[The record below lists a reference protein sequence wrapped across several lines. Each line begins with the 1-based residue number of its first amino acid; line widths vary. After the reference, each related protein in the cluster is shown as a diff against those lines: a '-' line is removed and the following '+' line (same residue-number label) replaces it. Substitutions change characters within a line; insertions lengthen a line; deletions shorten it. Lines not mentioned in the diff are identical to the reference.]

1 MLAERGFTVLS
12 HAGTDGLFDAF
23 DTDRPTCVLI
33 DYAQGEDALGLLRT
47 LGERRLARRAI
58 LLVDRGDVR
67 GAVDAMKL
75 GAIEIVERPCDCDG
89 LALLVAGQTHGDD
102 SADDAVQARALI
114 AKLSRRE
121 AQVLALLR
129 EGKQNKAIAFSL
141 SLSTR
146 TVEMHRASLM
156 RKLGVRTLSDALR
169 IAFHAA
175 IDDKAQPARDNPNAS
190 ATIS

>member
-1 MLAERGFTVLS
+1 MLADRGFTVLS
-12 HAGTDGLFDAF
+12 HAGADGLFDAF
-23 DTDRPTCVLI
+23 DPDRPTCVLI
-33 DYAQGEDALGLLRT
+33 DYTQGEDALGLLRT
-47 LGERRLARRAI
+47 LSEKRLARRAI

-67 GAVDAMKL
+67 GAVRAMKL

-89 LALLVAGQTHGDD
+89 LARLVAGQTQDGDG
-102 SADDAVQARALI
+102 ADDVIQARALI

-121 AQVLALLR
+121 TQVLALLR

-141 SLSTR
+141 NLSTR

-156 RKLGVRTLSDALR
+156 RKLGARTLSDALR
-169 IAFHAA
+169 IAFNAA
-175 IDDKAQPARDNPNAS
+175 IGTQWLCDNSNAS